1 MAKLELSIAIGDY
14 DRTRPLVDGAVQID
28 GVDPIFSLLVPEEI
42 FFRAFRYAEFDVC
55 ELSLSSFSVK
65 TAANNCPYVG
75 VPVFPS
81 RAFRHTSVV
90 VRNDR
95 NIKTPD
101 DLRGRRIGIPE
112 YQLTANVW
120 MRAILEDEHGV
131 PPSAITWVR
140 AGYDEPGRIEKIA
153 LKLPPDVKVED
164 APPSETLSSL
174 LDKGHIDGVMGPRA
188 PRAFDRGDPR
198 LSWLYPDPAA
208 AAAAWFEKR
217 RLFPIMHIIGVRRT
231 LVERHPWLPAT
242 LAKAF
247 EQAKT
252 VALAKLTDT
261 SATKV
266 TLPFVEEQLRTV
278 RLRMGDDFWPYGFAA
293 NSHVLDYFLKQHH
306 RQGLSSRQLAPEE
319 LFHPATLQTF
329 KI

>member
-1 MAKLELSIAIGDY
+1 MAKLDLSIAIGDY
-14 DRTRPLVDGAVQID
+14 DRTRPLADEAVHID
-28 GVDPIFSLLVPEEI
+28 GVNPTFSLLVPEEI
-42 FFRAFRYAEFDVC
+42 FFRAFRYVEFDVC

-65 TAANNCPYVG
+65 TAAKDCPYVG

-90 VRNDR
+90 IRNDR
-95 NIKTPD
+95 NIKKPE
-101 DLRGRRIGIPE
+101 DLKGRRIGIPE

-120 MRAILEDEHGV
+120 MRAILDDEHGV

-140 AGYDEPGRIEKIA
+140 AGYDEPGRVEKIA

-164 APPSETLSSL
+164 AAETETLSSL
-174 LDKGHIDGVMGPRA
+174 LDKGDIDGMMGPRA

-208 AAAAWFEKR
+208 VAAAWFDKR

-252 VALAKLTDT
+252 LALAKLTDT

-266 TLPFVEEQLRTV
+266 TLPFVEEHLRTV
-278 RLRMGDDFWPYGFAA
+278 RQRMGDDFWPYGFAA
-293 NSHVLDYFLKQHH
+293 NRNVLDYFLKQHH
-306 RQGLSSRQLAPEE
+306 KQGLSSRQLAPEE
-319 LFHPATLQTF
+319 LFHSATLETF